1 MHYLELQAGTT
12 GDNTVIRL
20 NKEIATG
27 SPAICALTTGT
38 PDGTYCY
45 QPAFGGAPERLYY
58 KPTGG
63 LINNKIVYTGG
74 VERIVIL
81 AGVSHIHLKSMKLRM
96 AATDLVRVANADG
109 ISILDSDLQWSAT
122 RGIRILEDSD
132 NGTISN
138 NVIHDVALG
147 LAMQSGTNA
156 NNNDNWL
163 ISSNVIHAVDQEGY
177 YCDDDSEGIGI
188 QGGSNSVF
196 EYNEIFDTPGVGI
209 NFYTAGGQ
217 QQQNNRVR
225 FNRIHDI
232 KDLDPDRCGGVGP
245 LSGRQEKGI
254 QFQKSNLTHNPDDST
269 GNIVHHNILWNIAR
283 TGLRSTSQ
291 KSADGPTWSFFNNVV
306 YGANVSLEWSEGS
319 GAGLNQPAV
328 VFKNNVL
335 LNPVGANPL
344 HVGQHG
350 YYSSADRSGLDISHN
365 LFYPDGSSGNPLYR
379 WNNVN
384 VDTLANWQSVSGMGQ
399 SSLAV
404 DPGFANPAI
413 GDVAPGP
420 TSPTIDVGLDVGIN
434 SQDHAGNPV
443 MVAVDLGA
451 YEYGDLAE
459 DLLGYYRMEE
469 IWTGGP
475 NDVVDSTAGTNGR
488 SLNGVA
494 TAGTSAFLGSSGG
507 SFSGSSSHSLTFG
520 DSGWQFGAGSYSLSA
535 WVKTTYSGAS
545 QRVICKGGSSI
556 GDYSLNVQTNGKAQ
570 FFLKDSGGAF
580 RTINGSATV
589 NDGIWHHLVAV
600 VTDRDSL
607 DSAALWVDGAK
618 DGVVQGF
625 YLGAVA
631 SSASHQI
638 SQLGGPVTGSIDEVA
653 VYTKALAETEIKA
666 LFNSGAGI
674 VIDLP

>member
-1 MHYLELQAGTT
+1 MHQAKAITTTSALFLALSFGGVPASGDDFYFRPKAGGPYGNSNGTSYANAWHLDDYAAAIGITNGSVKWGTGIGEVGPGDTLYVCGLHDAGQYDRRIQPTVSGTATDPIVITGACPDDPGTIYGTGKHLASGWIGPDTSGVYYQNYVANASMHNLERQAGTT

-306 YGANVSLEWSEGS
+306 YGADRKS
-319 GAGLNQPAV
+319 V
-328 VFKNNVL
+328 V
-335 LNPVGANPL
+335 
-344 HVGQHG
+344 
-350 YYSSADRSGLDISHN
+350 
-365 LFYPDGSSGNPLYR
+365 
-379 WNNVN
+379 
-384 VDTLANWQSVSGMGQ
+384 
-399 SSLAV
+399 
-404 DPGFANPAI
+404 
-413 GDVAPGP
+413 
-420 TSPTIDVGLDVGIN
+420 
-434 SQDHAGNPV
+434 
-443 MVAVDLGA
+443 
-451 YEYGDLAE
+451 
-459 DLLGYYRMEE
+459 
-469 IWTGGP
+469 
-475 NDVVDSTAGTNGR
+475 
-488 SLNGVA
+488 
-494 TAGTSAFLGSSGG
+494 
-507 SFSGSSSHSLTFG
+507 
-520 DSGWQFGAGSYSLSA
+520 
-535 WVKTTYSGAS
+535 
-545 QRVICKGGSSI
+545 
-556 GDYSLNVQTNGKAQ
+556 
-570 FFLKDSGGAF
+570 
-580 RTINGSATV
+580 
-589 NDGIWHHLVAV
+589 
-600 VTDRDSL
+600 
-607 DSAALWVDGAK
+607 
-618 DGVVQGF
+618 
-625 YLGAVA
+625 
-631 SSASHQI
+631 
-638 SQLGGPVTGSIDEVA
+638 
-653 VYTKALAETEIKA
+653 
-666 LFNSGAGI
+666 
-674 VIDLP
+674 